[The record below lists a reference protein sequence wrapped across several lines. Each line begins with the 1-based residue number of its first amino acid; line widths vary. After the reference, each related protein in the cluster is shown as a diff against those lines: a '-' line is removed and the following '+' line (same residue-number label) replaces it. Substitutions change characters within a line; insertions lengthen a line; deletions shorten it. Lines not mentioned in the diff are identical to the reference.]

1 MSRPLSELLGLNKCQ
16 LNDIRKKDLVE
27 SLLAAR
33 TQDEPIQ
40 AVYTQLTALLK
51 EVSELKSA
59 ITSPDGVVCTI
70 NKKVSDLQNQ
80 VEKQPEIIS
89 HQQRYLEVLDKEEQE
104 NNIVLLGFPDDQ
116 ESLDRATSDT
126 AKVERVFE
134 KVEAD
139 VGAIR
144 AVRRLGS
151 GK

>member
-1 MSRPLSELLGLNKCQ
+1 M
-16 LNDIRKKDLVE
+16 
-27 SLLAAR
+27 
-33 TQDEPIQ
+33 
-40 AVYTQLTALLK
+40 
-51 EVSELKSA
+51 
-59 ITSPDGVVCTI
+59 
-70 NKKVSDLQNQ
+70 
-80 VEKQPEIIS
+80 EKQPEIIS
-89 HQQRYLEVLDKEEQE
+89 RQQRYLEVLDKEEQE

-116 ESLDRATSDT
+116 ESLDRTTSDA

>member
-1 MSRPLSELLGLNKCQ
+1 MSRPLSELLGLNKRQ
-16 LNDIRKKDLVE
+16 LNAIRKEDLVE

-59 ITSPDGVVCTI
+59 ITSPDEVVCII

-89 HQQRYLEVLDKEEQE
+89 RQQRYLEVLDKK
-104 NNIVLLGFPDDQ
+104 N
-116 ESLDRATSDT
+116 
-126 AKVERVFE
+126 
-134 KVEAD
+134 
-139 VGAIR
+139 
-144 AVRRLGS
+144 
-151 GK
+151 GKIILSYSAFLVT